1 MILLGGSVIWDATRL
16 SAGEG
21 PRMELTDL
29 IRFQGAWYCGF
40 REGMRHENHPS
51 GRARVIRS
59 VDGVR
64 WESVALFGWEGADVR
79 EPRFS
84 VTAEGALMVNTAL
97 AFVSQQP
104 RADGRYYQ
112 LNDPRGDGG
121 DREPDV
127 SYQSV
132 TWLSRDGR
140 NWSSAYACPSGI
152 NTWRWET
159 HWHNGMGYS
168 AGYAGK
174 DVKGTLY
181 RTRDGRNWR
190 ALKGD
195 FFPGGLGNEA
205 SFAFGPDDTAY
216 CLVRDSI
223 RRAKTDLRGSDGH
236 HVGAG
241 QARMTH
247 GDGVPALGIGKAP
260 YYQQWEWRSLRAD
273 YGPEYGGARP
283 AEELFLAPLGGPKL
297 LRLSNGRLLAVGR
310 MLGPDR
316 DDGRITIFQL
326 DPTTAALTCLAE
338 CDGTTYGGIAE
349 HDGMVWVSFVGKA
362 CHRDVWEVRLARMDL
377 NCEREIL

>member
-1 MILLGGSVIWDATRL
+1 MILLEGSVIWDATRL
-16 SAGEG
+16 SAGDG

-29 IRFQGAWYCGF
+29 VRFKDAWYCGF
-40 REGMRHENHPS
+40 REGQAHENHPS
-51 GRARVIRS
+51 GRARIIRS
-59 VDGVR
+59 ADGMR
-64 WESVALFGWEGADVR
+64 WESVALFGWDGADVR

-84 VTAEGALMVNTAL
+84 VTAEGSLMVNTAL
-97 AFVSQQP
+97 AFVSQRP

-112 LNDPRGDGG
+112 LDDPRGTGG

-140 NWSSAYACPSGI
+140 NWSSAYTCPSGI

-168 AGYAGK
+168 VGYAGK

-190 ALKGD
+190 ALKEG
-195 FFPGGLGNEA
+195 FFGGCPGNEA
-205 SFAFGPDDTAY
+205 SFAFGSDDTAY
-216 CLVRDSI
+216 CLVRDAVL
-223 RRAKTDLRGSDGH
+223 RARTDLRGSDGH
-236 HVGAG
+236 EIAAG
-241 QARMTH
+241 QTRKVH
-247 GDGVPALGIGKAP
+247 GDGLPALGIGKAP
-260 YYQQWEWRSLRAD
+260 YYQQWEWKSLRAD

-283 AEELFLAPLGGPKL
+283 CAALFSAPLGGPKL
-297 LRLSNGRLLAVGR
+297 LRLSDGRLLAVGR

-316 DDGRITIFQL
+316 DDGRITVFRV
-326 DPTTAALTCLAE
+326 DPDAGLLTCLAE

-362 CHRDVWEVRLARMDL
+362 CHRGDWAVRLARVDL
-377 NCEREIL
+377 NCEREV